1 MNEQTIFTDAQA
13 ALEEMRYLA
22 DDSGQSHAVVS
33 VMQVMTYDEARER
46 GLPVLEAYTPRVR
59 K

>member
-1 MNEQTIFTDAQA
+1 MIENLFTDAQA

-22 DDSGQSHAVVS
+22 DDSGQSHVVVG

-46 GLPVLEAYTPRVR
+46 GLPVLEAYTPRGEG
-59 K
+59 

>member
-1 MNEQTIFTDAQA
+1 MTVFTDAQA

-22 DDSGQSHAVVS
+22 DDSGEPMVVVS

-46 GLPVLEAYTPRVR
+46 GLPVLEAYTPREG